1 MATKWK
7 YATIPAAQR
16 LSMLK
21 SGNDELYKEEIAR
34 TKDAISNRLAAGLD
48 VSEQMKWADTVS
60 YNHNLSKA
68 KGMGIDEASVS
79 KDGYAQKLFGDMT
92 ESVGNKKISSQDKP
106 LPIFDKKYY
115 SDYKTMSRD
124 DVAESVKNS
133 YIRGI
138 NDRAA
143 LLSSKYNEYKNELD
157 AEYDKKISDAFK
169 AYRENEKLHEE
180 ALLNKGYS
188 QKGGRSLTEKTAARE
203 AVYDYVNGLRKE
215 KNDLKQ
221 KARTELEASLY
232 GLSENAM
239 KNIADEYYRYNSL
252 LANEQAEQY
261 EQSRDA
267 IADDKWWHELELEKA
282 KLLKNEEARKDEL
295 LLQKEKEAND
305 RELALKELAFK
316 ESASAADY
324 EKWLAEFEAQKQ
336 YDNAKLYADI
346 ADKKE
351 KNAIDRESLDLARE
365 KFEKEKDQNNDAS
378 DPDDADGKSDKE
390 TESNAEKTNF
400 GSGEYGDYYK
410 TCLNVARRMAQ
421 LHRYD
426 KELKTYVPT
435 YSAQELLE
443 WIRGFDLSVSEKKKI
458 CSYLGIRYVE
468 D

>member
-16 LSMLK
+16 ISMLK
-21 SGNDELYKEEIAR
+21 SGNDELYNEEIAR

-68 KGMGIDEASVS
+68 KSMGIDEAAVS

-92 ESVGNKKISSQDKP
+92 ESVGNKKTSSP
-106 LPIFDKKYY
+106 SSPEPIFDKKYY

-124 DVAESVKNS
+124 GVAESVKNS

-180 ALLNKGYS
+180 ALLNKGFS
-188 QKGGRSLTEKTAARE
+188 EKGGRSLTEKTAARE
-203 AVYDYVNGLRKE
+203 AVYDYVNDLRKE
-215 KNDLKQ
+215 KNSLKQ
-221 KARTELEASLY
+221 KARAELEASLY
-232 GLSENAM
+232 DLSQGAM

-252 LANEQAEQY
+252 LSDEQAAQY
-261 EQSRDA
+261 EKSRDA
-267 IADDKWWHELELEKA
+267 AADDKWWHNLELEKT
-282 KLLKNEEARKDEL
+282 KLLMDDAARKDEL

-305 RELALKELAFK
+305 RELAMKELAFK

-346 ADKKE
+346 SDKKE
-351 KNAIDRESLDLARE
+351 KNAIDRESLELARE
-365 KFEKEKDQNNDAS
+365 KFESEKESAAPSPS
-378 DPDDADGKSDKE
+378 DDE
-390 TESNAEKTNF
+390 NAEDETKTDTEKNQKNTR
-400 GSGEYGDYYK
+400 EYNDYYK
-410 TCLNVARRMAQ
+410 SCLNVAKRMSQ
-421 LHRYD
+421 LHTYN
-426 KELKTYVPT
+426 KALKVYVPT

-443 WIRGFDLSVSEKKKI
+443 WIQSFDLSSEEKSKI
-458 CSYLGIRYVE
+458 CSQIGIRYME